1 MFNVKKSLKAAYDTW
16 IVRSR
21 DQSLQFW
28 ADKGYEASQSFLDI
42 LGKLADHGNP
52 DNSNP
57 VKLFMAINRA
67 LGLSTQMR
75 KSPDNNIGHFK
86 DQVKD
91 STRPLNQGIVSM
103 LNLRDS
109 KARTALRML
118 DSVLAKSALQL
129 QNAFPELQKVK
140 LEGGHEDQKRRVVSR
155 DEIRRF
161 LEKHPAAE
169 QYGLDLETV
178 TWLLQSEGLMYFPAE
193 REALVTL
200 INAVNRGETPRNA
213 DDILKKTQKI
223 KEELQRKEPEKVHE
237 LPEEEAQQALKTE
250 ILSPTEQWSRQM
262 QQRKTELSGG
272 RQEEEAAQ
280 VERERLQ
287 PLIDKRDLEHEERQK
302 QKTEG
307 DLINKYNSLTF
318 ERWMRS

>member
-1 MFNVKKSLKAAYDTW
+1 M
-16 IVRSR
+16 
-21 DQSLQFW
+21 
-28 ADKGYEASQSFLDI
+28 
-42 LGKLADHGNP
+42 
-52 DNSNP
+52 
-57 VKLFMAINRA
+57 
-67 LGLSTQMR
+67 
-75 KSPDNNIGHFK
+75 
-86 DQVKD
+86 
-91 STRPLNQGIVSM
+91 
-103 LNLRDS
+103 
-109 KARTALRML
+109 
-118 DSVLAKSALQL
+118 
-129 QNAFPELQKVK
+129 
-140 LEGGHEDQKRRVVSR
+140 
-155 DEIRRF
+155 
-161 LEKHPAAE
+161 
-169 QYGLDLETV
+169 
-178 TWLLQSEGLMYFPAE
+178 
-193 REALVTL
+193 VTL